1 GAVCEQL
8 QAVLKFRPPCAP
20 VALKHRPPEQR
31 RVGEPVRSIEPVD
44 LAEAENVA
52 GLEEDNVDAARP
64 VLQGRKEVGP
74 ADRSGDGAGD
84 CAVPGSATVG
94 RSLET
99 SFAVG
104 RRSHASPSCRRCE
117 SARVRAA
124 PDETQCQPL
133 FAQTAT
139 ACAPVAPQLR
149 PSSHPNQPESAGLK
163 PISKSALRTPKPPA
177 SEGVSV

>member
-1 GAVCEQL
+1 AHPPTARGA
-8 QAVLKFRPPCAP
+8 AGHHSRASPKSRPPCAP
-20 VALKHRPPEQR
+20 VALKPRPPEQR

-117 SARVRAA
+117 SARARAA

-139 ACAPVAPQLR
+139 ACPQLR
-149 PSSHPNQPESAGLK
+149 PSCAPVLTRTNPNQPDSN
-163 PISKSALRTPKPPA
+163 R
-177 SEGVSV
+177 